1 MSESERLTCSIC
13 LETINDSDEK
23 IQCVRTETVYGFET
37 NGGGCGNF
45 FHKNCIIEYCKYDE
59 NNVCPMCR
67 NSRICDE
74 IRSQRF
80 EELPP
85 DWNTE
90 YMLDEIATNFMRP
103 PPAWPTPQALR
114 GFERPRSIVNMQ
126 NLERMPLNILLQIRD
141 LFEAEIEAQR
151 RLLAST
157 IPVTETQRQELEQ
170 RGELSIES
178 INNRS
183 TEIRRR
189 LMIDITRI
197 IMTELISRNFDA
209 VDASGARIP
218 LGEAV
223 WNEMMDYSDSD
234 NSIDSNQTRRSIIS
248 RPSQSDSE
256 NGRRPSSG
264 VPSIDDSSYNG
275 SYFSENERSSNS
287 SVHSQSDSESD
298 SNANSQ
304 PVQTTTD
311 NEVHA
316 IAAQIV
322 ESGLPVEDVIA
333 MVRRREPQLDA
344 VDTAQDAYELLN
356 EEESEH
362 EPELNIDENVDEI
375 TNLFEQINQNDAQI
389 ARLRNQT
396 NEQSSEAFDSE
407 NVSAEG
413 GAPKIES
420 PEEEKQFVEN
430 LSNLDILQTT
440 QKTDSSGN
448 IITKREPTFLG
459 NENLVEENESK
470 NANMKESYPLNKTH
484 EKWTGD
490 NDSNHEKKIKI
501 FHNWLKNIFRRFK
514 PNSPDL
520 TIILTG
526 RGLGLGNSQIDDF
539 NWDWI
544 SATNE
549 NHIEALID
557 KINNLS
563 NENKKRL
570 FVDLTIGT
578 VLITGY
584 THPDNDIIDLDLE
597 FIFEKIENWMHFV
610 RRVENSP
617 RRLSSGSTTNDQQI
631 FDISIG
637 KGEREWAGEWS
648 NDDNDNIIFSLEIKN
663 LNYSQLLS
671 EYNSNDNESLLTGR
685 MSLIEAIHTFKLN
698 MKRLL
703 KIRNIRS
710 DYIDL
715 SKFASLRLFGG
726 GPEEDEA
733 ANILLTIKDAYYPPK
748 RSHKKRPDSPIL
760 LKNSRNMY
768 ECPNCKREFTKP
780 QAQIQHCKSC
790 VNKTT
795 GGNKKTRKRRLMLQK
810 RRD

>member
-1 MSESERLTCSIC
+1 MSESQRLTCSIC
-13 LETINDSDEK
+13 LETINESDEK
-23 IQCVRTETVYGFET
+23 VQCVRTPT
-37 NGGGCGNF
+37 GGCNNF
-45 FHKNCIIEYCKYDE
+45 FHKNCITEYCNYSE

-74 IRSQRF
+74 IRSQIF
-80 EELPP
+80 EELP

-103 PPAWPTPQALR
+103 PPTWPIPQ
-114 GFERPRSIVNMQ
+114 GPRNIVNMR

-151 RLLAST
+151 RLIAST

-183 TEIRRR
+183 TEIRRQ

-209 VDASGARIP
+209 VDADGARIP
-218 LGEAV
+218 FGEAV
-223 WNEMMDYSDSD
+223 WNEMMGYSEWNEMMGYSDSD
-234 NSIDSNQTRRSIIS
+234 NTSVPN
-248 RPSQSDSE
+248 QSDSE

-275 SYFSENERSSNS
+275 SYFSENERNSNS
-287 SVHSQSDSESD
+287 SVPSQSDSESD
-298 SNANSQ
+298 SNASSQ
-304 PVQTTTD
+304 PVQTITD
-311 NEVHA
+311 NQVDA

-322 ESGLPVEDVIA
+322 NSGVRVEDVIA
-333 MVRRREPQLDA
+333 MVRRREPHMVEDA
-344 VDTAQDAYELLN
+344 VDAAQDASELLN

-362 EPELNIDENVDEI
+362 EPELNVDENVDEI
-375 TNLFEQINQNDAQI
+375 TNLFEQINQNDAAAI
-389 ARLRNQT
+389 ADVADQT

-420 PEEEKQFVEN
+420 PEEEQQFVEN

-440 QKTDSSGN
+440 QSTDSSGN

-470 NANMKESYPLNKTH
+470 NANMKESYPLNKKH
-484 EKWTGD
+484 DKWTGD
-490 NDSNHEKKIKI
+490 DDPNHDKKIKI
-501 FHNWLKNIFRRFK
+501 FHNWLKNVFRKFK
-514 PNSPDL
+514 PNSP
-520 TIILTG
+520 
-526 RGLGLGNSQIDDF
+526 GLSIFFKGKGLRLQTNGNFWS
-539 NWDWI
+539 DWI
-544 SATNE
+544 SAANE
-549 NHIEALID
+549 EDHIEEIID

-563 NENKKRL
+563 NANKKRL

-584 THPDNDIIDLDLE
+584 THPDNDNIDLDLE
-597 FIFEKIENWMHFV
+597 FIFENIENWMHFV

-617 RRLSSGSTTNDQQI
+617 RRLSSGSTTNNQQV

-637 KGEREWAGEWS
+637 KSEREFAGEWI
-648 NDDNDNIIFSLEIKN
+648 NDDNDDIIFSLEIRN

-671 EYNSNDNESLLTGR
+671 EYNSNDSESILTGR

-703 KIRNIRS
+703 KIRNVRS

-715 SKFASLRLFGG
+715 SKYISLGLFGG
-726 GPEEDEA
+726 GDEEVDA
-733 ANILLTIKDAYYPPK
+733 ANILLKIKDSKYTKK

-760 LKNSRNMY
+760 LKN
-768 ECPNCKREFTKP
+768 EREMRDGSAIAGRIK
-780 QAQIQHCKSC
+780 KK
-790 VNKTT
+790 V
-795 GGNKKTRKRRLMLQK
+795 GGNKKTRKRRFLLRNSQYK
-810 RRD
+810 KY

>member
-1 MSESERLTCSIC
+1 MSESQRLTCSIC
-13 LETINDSDEK
+13 LETINESDEK
-23 IQCVRTETVYGFET
+23 VQCVRTPT
-37 NGGGCGNF
+37 GGCNNF
-45 FHKNCIIEYCKYDE
+45 FHKNCIVEYCNYSE

-80 EELPP
+80 EDDLPN
-85 DWNTE
+85 WNTE
-90 YMLDEIATNFMRP
+90 VILEEIATNFMRP
-103 PPAWPTPQALR
+103 PPVRAQ
-114 GFERPRSIVNMQ
+114 IVNMR

-141 LFEAEIEAQR
+141 LFEDEIEAQR
-151 RLLAST
+151 RLIAST
-157 IPVTETQRQELEQ
+157 IPVTERQRQELEQ

-183 TEIRRR
+183 AEIRRQLVR
-189 LMIDITRI
+189 DLTQI
-197 IMTELISRNFDA
+197 IIVELTSRNLDSPPADA
-209 VDASGARIP
+209 FPRTA
-218 LGEAV
+218 LGWEQ
-223 WNEMMDYSDSD
+223 STDSD

-248 RPSQSDSE
+248 RPSTTDASRASS
-256 NGRRPSSG
+256 RSTPRFHSPSSG
-264 VPSIDDSSYNG
+264 VPSRDGSESGRIPSSGVPSPNDSPYN
-275 SYFSENERSSNS
+275 SPYYSENERSPNS
-287 SVHSQSDSESD
+287 GVSSQSDSESD
-298 SNANSQ
+298 SNASNQ
-304 PVQTTTD
+304 PGQTLTD
-311 NEVHA
+311 NEVDA

-322 ESGLPVEDVIA
+322 DNGLRVEDVIA
-333 MVRRREPQLDA
+333 MVRRRDE
-344 VDTAQDAYELLN
+344 AQSVTSQSDSEIDRIELLR
-356 EEESEH
+356 EE
-362 EPELNIDENVDEI
+362 EPELNADENVDEI
-375 TNLFEQINQNDAQI
+375 SNLLEQINQNDAAAI
-389 ARLRNQT
+389 ADVADQT

-420 PEEEKQFVEN
+420 PEEEQQFVEN

-526 RGLGLGNSQIDDF
+526 HGLGLGNHTNDDF

-637 KGEREWAGEWS
+637 KGEREWAGEWG

-726 GPEEDEA
+726 GLEEDEA

>member
-23 IQCVRTETVYGFET
+23 IQCVRTET
-37 NGGGCGNF
+37 GGCDNF
-45 FHKNCIIEYCKYDE
+45 FHKNCITEYCNYSE

-74 IRSQRF
+74 IRSQIF
-80 EELPP
+80 EDLP

-103 PPAWPTPQALR
+103 PPTWPIPP
-114 GFERPRSIVNMQ
+114 GPRSIVNMR

-151 RLLAST
+151 RLIAST

-183 TEIRRR
+183 TEIRRQ

-197 IMTELISRNFDA
+197 IMTELNSRNFDA
-209 VDASGARIP
+209 VDADGARIP
-218 LGEAV
+218 LGEEWLGV
-223 WNEMMDYSDSD
+223 GMMGYSDSD
-234 NSIDSNQTRRSIIS
+234 DTAVPN
-248 RPSQSDSE
+248 QSDSE
-256 NGRRPSSG
+256 SDHQPSSG
-264 VPSIDDSSYNG
+264 VPSIDGEGDSTA
-275 SYFSENERSSNS
+275 
-287 SVHSQSDSESD
+287 VPSQSDGESD
-298 SNANSQ
+298 SNASSQ
-304 PVQTTTD
+304 PVQTITD
-311 NEVHA
+311 NQVAA

-333 MVRRREPQLDA
+333 MVRRREPQVEDA
-344 VDTAQDAYELLN
+344 VDAAQDASELLN
-356 EEESEH
+356 EEEWRRIQ
-362 EPELNIDENVDEI
+362 EPELNLDENEPELNVDENVDEI
-375 TNLFEQINQNDAQI
+375 TNLFAQINQNDAEI
-389 ARLRNQT
+389 ARLRNEI

-407 NVSAEG
+407 NRSAEG

-420 PEEEKQFVEN
+420 PEEEQQFVEN

-440 QKTDSSGN
+440 QNTDSSGN

-470 NANMKESYPLNKTH
+470 NANMIESYPLNKTH
-484 EKWTGD
+484 EKWTGE
-490 NDSNHEKKIKI
+490 NDSNHDKKIKI
-501 FHNWLKNIFRRFK
+501 FHNWLKNIFRKFK

-526 RGLGLGNSQIDDF
+526 RGLGFGNSQIDDF

-637 KGEREWAGEWS
+637 KGEREWAGEWG

-671 EYNSNDNESLLTGR
+671 EYNSNDNESILTGR

-726 GPEEDEA
+726 GAEEDEA

-790 VNKTT
+790 VDKKI

>member
-23 IQCVRTETVYGFET
+23 IQCVRTET
-37 NGGGCGNF
+37 GGCDNF
-45 FHKNCIIEYCKYDE
+45 FHKNCITEYCNYSE

-74 IRSQRF
+74 IRSQIS
-80 EELPP
+80 EELP

-103 PPAWPTPQALR
+103 PPTWPIPQGSR
-114 GFERPRSIVNMQ
+114 NIVNMR
-126 NLERMPLNILLQIRD
+126 NLERMPLNILVQIRD

-151 RLLAST
+151 RLIAST

-183 TEIRRR
+183 TEIRRQ

-197 IMTELISRNFDA
+197 IMTELIRRNFDA
-209 VDASGARIP
+209 VDADGARIP
-218 LGEAV
+218 FAWLLPNEMMGSRE
-223 WNEMMDYSDSD
+223 WNEMMGYSDSD
-234 NSIDSNQTRRSIIS
+234 NTSGPN
-248 RPSQSDSE
+248 QSDSE

-275 SYFSENERSSNS
+275 SYFSENERNSNS
-287 SVHSQSDSESD
+287 SVSSQSDSESD
-298 SNANSQ
+298 SNASSQ
-304 PVQTTTD
+304 PIQTD
-311 NEVHA
+311 NQVDA

-322 ESGLPVEDVIA
+322 NSGLRVEDVLA
-333 MVRRREPQLDA
+333 MVRRREPHMVEDA
-344 VDTAQDAYELLN
+344 VDAAQDESELLN
-356 EEESEH
+356 EEESVH
-362 EPELNIDENVDEI
+362 EPELNVDENVDEI
-375 TNLFEQINQNDAQI
+375 TNLSEQINQNNAEI

-396 NEQSSEAFDSE
+396 NEQSSEVSDSE
-407 NVSAEG
+407 RGNAEG

-420 PEEEKQFVEN
+420 PQEEQQFVEN

-440 QKTDSSGN
+440 QNTDSSGN
-448 IITKREPTFLG
+448 IIIKREPTFLG

-490 NDSNHEKKIKI
+490 NDSNHDKKIKI
-501 FHNWLKNIFRRFK
+501 FHNWLKNIFRKFK

-526 RGLGLGNSQIDDF
+526 RGLGLGTHEIDDF

-637 KGEREWAGEWS
+637 KGEREWAGEWG

-663 LNYSQLLS
+663 LNYSLLLS

-726 GPEEDEA
+726 GPQEDEA
-733 ANILLTIKDAYYPPK
+733 ANILLTIKDAYYQPK

-790 VNKTT
+790 VNKTI

>member
-45 FHKNCIIEYCKYDE
+45 FHKNCIIEYCNYSE

-80 EELPP
+80 EELP
-85 DWNTE
+85 DLNTE

-103 PPAWPTPQALR
+103 PPTWPTT
-114 GFERPRSIVNMQ
+114 FRPRSIVNMQ
-126 NLERMPLNILLQIRD
+126 NLQRMPLNILLQIRD

-170 RGELSIES
+170 RGELSIEY

-183 TEIRRR
+183 TEIRRQ

-197 IMTELISRNFDA
+197 IMTELIRRNFDA
-209 VDASGARIP
+209 VDADGARIP

-234 NSIDSNQTRRSIIS
+234 NTSVPN
-248 RPSQSDSE
+248 QSDSE

-287 SVHSQSDSESD
+287 SVPSQSDSESD
-298 SNANSQ
+298 SNASSQ
-304 PVQTTTD
+304 PVQTITD
-311 NEVHA
+311 NQVDA

-344 VDTAQDAYELLN
+344 VDAAQDAFAPLN

-362 EPELNIDENVDEI
+362 EPELNVDENVDEI
-375 TNLFEQINQNDAQI
+375 SNLFEQINQNDAAAI
-389 ARLRNQT
+389 ADVADQT

-407 NVSAEG
+407 RGSAEG

-420 PEEEKQFVEN
+420 PQEEQQFVEN

-440 QKTDSSGN
+440 QSTDSSGN

-470 NANMKESYPLNKTH
+470 NANMKESYPLNKKH
-484 EKWTGD
+484 DKWTGD
-490 NDSNHEKKIKI
+490 DDPNHDKKIKI
-501 FHNWLKNIFRRFK
+501 FHNWLKNVFRKFK
-514 PNSPDL
+514 PNSP
-520 TIILTG
+520 
-526 RGLGLGNSQIDDF
+526 GLSIFFKGKGLRLQTNGNFWS
-539 NWDWI
+539 DWI
-544 SATNE
+544 SAANE
-549 NHIEALID
+549 EDHIEEIID

-563 NENKKRL
+563 NANKKRL

-584 THPDNDIIDLDLE
+584 THPDNDNIDLDLE
-597 FIFEKIENWMHFV
+597 FIFENIENWMHFV

-617 RRLSSGSTTNDQQI
+617 RRLSSGSTTNNQQV

-637 KGEREWAGEWS
+637 KSEREFAGEWI
-648 NDDNDNIIFSLEIKN
+648 NDDNDDIIFSLEIRN

-671 EYNSNDNESLLTGR
+671 EYNSNDSESILTGR

-715 SKFASLRLFGG
+715 SKYISLGLFGG
-726 GPEEDEA
+726 GDDTTPGEEEVDA
-733 ANILLTIKDAYYPPK
+733 ANILLKIKDSKYTKK

-760 LKNSRNMY
+760 FKNERGMY
-768 ECPNCKREFTKP
+768 ECPNCVREFYRP
-780 QAQIQHCKSC
+780 QAQIQHCKTC
-790 VNKTT
+790 IKKKV
-795 GGNKKTRKRRLMLQK
+795 GGNKKTRKRRFLLRNSQYK
-810 RRD
+810 KY

>member
-23 IQCVRTETVYGFET
+23 IQCVRTET
-37 NGGGCGNF
+37 GGCDNF
-45 FHKNCIIEYCKYDE
+45 FHKNCIIEYCNHSE

-80 EELPP
+80 EELP
-85 DWNTE
+85 DGNTE
-90 YMLDEIATNFMRP
+90 YILDEIATNFMRP
-103 PPAWPTPQALR
+103 PPTWPTDQALR

-151 RLLAST
+151 RLIASN

-189 LMIDITRI
+189 LMIAITRI
-197 IMTELISRNFDA
+197 IMTELIRRNFDA

-311 NEVHA
+311 NQVA
-316 IAAQIV
+316 SIAAQIV

-344 VDTAQDAYELLN
+344 VDAEQDAYELLN

-362 EPELNIDENVDEI
+362 EPELNVDENVDEI

-420 PEEEKQFVEN
+420 PEEEQQFVEN

-440 QKTDSSGN
+440 QNTDSSGN

-526 RGLGLGNSQIDDF
+526 RGLGLGNSLIDDF

>member
-1 MSESERLTCSIC
+1 MSESQRLTCSIC
-13 LETINDSDEK
+13 LETINESDEK
-23 IQCVRTETVYGFET
+23 VQCVRTPT
-37 NGGGCGNF
+37 GGCNNF
-45 FHKNCIIEYCKYDE
+45 FHKNCITEYCNYSE

-74 IRSQRF
+74 IRSQIF
-80 EELPP
+80 EELP

-103 PPAWPTPQALR
+103 PPTWPIPQ
-114 GFERPRSIVNMQ
+114 GPRNIVNMR

-151 RLLAST
+151 RLIAST

-183 TEIRRR
+183 TEIRRQ

-209 VDASGARIP
+209 VDADGARIP
-218 LGEAV
+218 FGEAV
-223 WNEMMDYSDSD
+223 WNEMMGYSEWNEMMGYSDSD
-234 NSIDSNQTRRSIIS
+234 NTSVPN
-248 RPSQSDSE
+248 QSDSE

-275 SYFSENERSSNS
+275 SYFSENERNSNS
-287 SVHSQSDSESD
+287 SVPSQSDSESD
-298 SNANSQ
+298 SNASSQ
-304 PVQTTTD
+304 PVQTITD
-311 NEVHA
+311 NQVDA

-322 ESGLPVEDVIA
+322 NSGVRVEDVIA
-333 MVRRREPQLDA
+333 MVRRREPHMVEDA
-344 VDTAQDAYELLN
+344 VDAAQDASELLN

-362 EPELNIDENVDEI
+362 EPELNVDENVDEI
-375 TNLFEQINQNDAQI
+375 TNLFEQINQNDAAAI
-389 ARLRNQT
+389 ADVADQT

-420 PEEEKQFVEN
+420 PEEEQQFVEN

-440 QKTDSSGN
+440 QSTDSSGN

-470 NANMKESYPLNKTH
+470 NANMKESYPLNKKH
-484 EKWTGD
+484 DKWTGD
-490 NDSNHEKKIKI
+490 DDPNHDKKIKI
-501 FHNWLKNIFRRFK
+501 FHNWLKNVFRKFK
-514 PNSPDL
+514 PNSP
-520 TIILTG
+520 
-526 RGLGLGNSQIDDF
+526 GLSIFFKGKGLRLQTNGNFWS
-539 NWDWI
+539 DWI
-544 SATNE
+544 SAANE
-549 NHIEALID
+549 EDHIEEIID

-563 NENKKRL
+563 NANKKRL

-584 THPDNDIIDLDLE
+584 THPDNDNIDLDLE
-597 FIFEKIENWMHFV
+597 FIFENIENWMHFV

-617 RRLSSGSTTNDQQI
+617 RRLSSGSTTNNQQV

-637 KGEREWAGEWS
+637 KSEREFAGEWI
-648 NDDNDNIIFSLEIKN
+648 NDDNDDIIFSLEIRN

-671 EYNSNDNESLLTGR
+671 EYNSNDSESILTGR

-703 KIRNIRS
+703 KIRNVRS

-715 SKFASLRLFGG
+715 SKYISLGLFGG
-726 GPEEDEA
+726 GDEEVDA
-733 ANILLTIKDAYYPPK
+733 ANILLKIKDSKYTKK

-760 LKNSRNMY
+760 LKN
-768 ECPNCKREFTKP
+768 EREMRDGSAIAGRIK
-780 QAQIQHCKSC
+780 KK
-790 VNKTT
+790 V
-795 GGNKKTRKRRLMLQK
+795 GGNKKTRKRRLLLRNSQYK
-810 RRD
+810 KY

>member
-1 MSESERLTCSIC
+1 MSESQRLTCSIC
-13 LETINDSDEK
+13 LETINESDEK
-23 IQCVRTETVYGFET
+23 IQCVRTET
-37 NGGGCGNF
+37 GGCDNF
-45 FHKNCIIEYCKYDE
+45 FHKNCITEYCNYSE

-74 IRSQRF
+74 IRSQIF
-80 EELPP
+80 EELP

-103 PPAWPTPQALR
+103 PPTWDETP
-114 GFERPRSIVNMQ
+114 GPRSVINMR

-151 RLLAST
+151 RLIAST

-183 TEIRRR
+183 TEIRRQ

-197 IMTELISRNFDA
+197 IMTELISMNFDA
-209 VDASGARIP
+209 EDEDGSIISLDEVVQNG
-218 LGEAV
+218 
-223 WNEMMDYSDSD
+223 MMGYSDSD
-234 NSIDSNQTRRSIIS
+234 
-248 RPSQSDSE
+248 
-256 NGRRPSSG
+256 
-264 VPSIDDSSYNG
+264 
-275 SYFSENERSSNS
+275 
-287 SVHSQSDSESD
+287 
-298 SNANSQ
+298 
-304 PVQTTTD
+304 
-311 NEVHA
+311 
-316 IAAQIV
+316 
-322 ESGLPVEDVIA
+322 
-333 MVRRREPQLDA
+333 DA
-344 VDTAQDAYELLN
+344 AQDASTLLN
-356 EEESEH
+356 EEEWRQIQEPDSDEN
-362 EPELNIDENVDEI
+362 EPELNVDENVDEI
-375 TNLFEQINQNDAQI
+375 TNLFAQINQNDAEI
-389 ARLRNQT
+389 ARLRNEI
-396 NEQSSEAFDSE
+396 NEQSYEAFDSE
-407 NVSAEG
+407 NRSAEG

-420 PEEEKQFVEN
+420 PEEEQQFVEN

-440 QKTDSSGN
+440 QNTDSSGN

-470 NANMKESYPLNKTH
+470 NANMIESYPLNKTH

-501 FHNWLKNIFRRFK
+501 FRNWLKNIFRKFK

-526 RGLGLGNSQIDDF
+526 RGLGFGNSQIDDF

-549 NHIEALID
+549 NHIEAIID

-570 FVDLTIGT
+570 FVDLTIGK

-637 KGEREWAGEWS
+637 KGEREWAGEWG

-671 EYNSNDNESLLTGR
+671 EYNSNDNESILTGR

-726 GPEEDEA
+726 GVEEDEA

-748 RSHKKRPDSPIL
+748 RSHKKD
-760 LKNSRNMY
+760 
-768 ECPNCKREFTKP
+768 
-780 QAQIQHCKSC
+780 QIH
-790 VNKTT
+790 
-795 GGNKKTRKRRLMLQK
+795 LFY
-810 RRD
+810 